1 MVNNLP
7 KATGLEHSR
16 ARIQTWNLEPAW
28 LQENA
33 VTALNKLRASW
44 REIECTQMCLQPKW
58 LCRKSRGQECSGREN
73 TWLSGSKRVL
83 RRVGWELG
91 LKKWGHIILLG
102 KKSKDILGR
111 RNKSEQEMKAN
122 IRHVWRTVLLCF
134 SKEMWQRPWRLDST
148 EAKRDSEGP
157 NQLIVQFSSVTQWG
171 LTLCDPMDCGT
182 PGLPVHHQLLELAQ
196 THVPQVGDI
205 IQPSHALSSPSPHT
219 FNLSQHRGL
228 FQWVSSLY

>member
-44 REIECTQMCLQPKW
+44 REIKCTQMCLQPKW
-58 LCRKSRGQECSGREN
+58 LCRKSRGQECSGREK
-73 TWLSGSKRVL
+73 TWLSGSKRLL

-111 RNKSEQEMKAN
+111 RNKSEQEMRQILGTFGEQSYCALVKKCG
-122 IRHVWRTVLLCF
+122 RGHGDLTPQKPRETV
-134 SKEMWQRPWRLDST
+134 R
-148 EAKRDSEGP
+148 
-157 NQLIVQFSSVTQWG
+157 V
-171 LTLCDPMDCGT
+171 LT
-182 PGLPVHHQLLELAQ
+182 
-196 THVPQVGDI
+196 
-205 IQPSHALSSPSPHT
+205 S
-219 FNLSQHRGL
+219 
-228 FQWVSSLY
+228 W